1 MKCFICQTDSFIF
14 CSLCKRSFCP
24 EHKCFHIGDLD
35 QDDFLSEKSNNE
47 VGPEGAYY
55 QSDDYTMS
63 DRDRDLFQQNRDNS
77 EVVFDKNK
85 VGEKRERADHW
96 LSNRVIFS
104 SLSEAKLLSEKK
116 RYQTL
121 IRLIEEELRSR
132 YSPTF
137 NSNNKKSQ
145 AFIQT
150 RSSNASISGISDR
163 KIEKLVKN
171 AKRLGIL
178 SKIMEMLK

>member
-47 VGPEGAYY
+47 VGPEGAYH
-55 QSDDYTMS
+55 QSDEF
-63 DRDRDLFQQNRDNS
+63 RKF
-77 EVVFDKNK
+77 VFDNRNDGVFRKDRNNIQSET
-85 VGEKRERADHW
+85 EKSDHW

-132 YSPTF
+132 YNPTF
-137 NSNNKKSQ
+137 SKKSQ
-145 AFIQT
+145 LSMHSCITHDSLAKTFSRIPKRT
-150 RSSNASISGISDR
+150 DR
-163 KIEKLVKN
+163 KIKQLLKD

>member
-47 VGPEGAYY
+47 VGPEGAYH
-55 QSDDYTMS
+55 QSDD
-63 DRDRDLFQQNRDNS
+63 FQKF
-77 EVVFDKNK
+77 VFDNRNDGVFRKDGNNIQN
-85 VGEKRERADHW
+85 VEDEKRERADHW

-132 YSPTF
+132 YNPTF
-137 NSNNKKSQ
+137 NSNNKNSQ